1 MPRDNTR
8 IKKRRVLSP
17 SAASRG
23 QCTIKDFSTRI
34 CRYPVAR
41 SLPRKNPFPSERI
54 RRGNRDR
61 EAKERGRRG
70 KGADGRQ
77 TEPSRYRE
85 GGRRIDAKGEEKK
98 KSGKMGSQL
107 FFRLACCVPLAITR
121 LERNIFS
128 GLFPASLIS
137 NYESETTRWAA
148 ASGSPLPSTRRSLH
162 PPSSNGP
169 FFVFSS
175 LIQRL
180 AQAVTC
186 LDSPFFYPAPAVL
199 PRENSS
205 LRYFCSDL
213 TFPQFS
219 ISRPI
224 PLFPFNSARGIARV
238 MYL

>member
-1 MPRDNTR
+1 MRLYFERFQHLKRNYNTGIYSPSLPRDNTR

-54 RRGNRDR
+54 GRGNRDR

-85 GGRRIDAKGEEKK
+85 GGRRIDAKGEERK

-137 NYESETTRWAA
+137 NYESRNNPVGRRLRITPFR
-148 ASGSPLPSTRRSLH
+148 SPVVPFIH
-162 PPSSNGP
+162 PPPMALSS
-169 FFVFSS
+169 SS
-175 LIQRL
+175 R
-180 AQAVTC
+180 V
-186 LDSPFFYPAPAVL
+186 
-199 PRENSS
+199 SS
-205 LRYFCSDL
+205 KG
-213 TFPQFS
+213 
-219 ISRPI
+219 SRKQ
-224 PLFPFNSARGIARV
+224 
-238 MYL
+238 